1 MNDFTFINDTFTLN
15 DDALLQ
21 CVPISITSD
30 SITEP
35 DQECFSFTLSTET
48 SIDGLTLSPSEAE
61 ICISDAEGN
70 DLHNNYNYIIIIAEK
85 GDIQVLP
92 IMIFFLQLLWC
103 LIQQYVS

>member
-1 MNDFTFINDTFTLN
+1 MNDFTFINDTFTLS

-70 DLHNNYNYIIIIAEK
+70 DLHNNYIIIIAETR
-85 GDIQVLP
+85 DIQVLP

>member
-1 MNDFTFINDTFTLN
+1 MNDFTFINDTFTLS

-35 DQECFSFTLSTET
+35 DQECFSFNISTVS

-61 ICISDAEGN
+61 ICITDAEGN
-70 DLHNNYNYIIIIAEK
+70 RLDVKKTSMYTH
-85 GDIQVLP
+85 
-92 IMIFFLQLLWC
+92 
-103 LIQQYVS
+103 